1 MNFRHLSFFLTLI
14 SAVSCRTAPK
24 PSDTLAAA
32 NMAAL
37 EQSVDMENNTV
48 ETDEVLKFA
57 RAVLDL
63 GEIPLGE
70 SRELTLEAVNR
81 SEKPLVLLDAYTS
94 CHCTKVTWD
103 KKPVPAGGQTLF
115 KIHFTAEQP
124 GTFFKKIAVRHSAN
138 PGPVTFSIQV
148 TVTKGIENRPFTH
161 HNGNTMWL

>member
-1 MNFRHLSFFLTLI
+1 
-14 SAVSCRTAPK
+14 
-24 PSDTLAAA
+24 
-32 NMAAL
+32 MAAL

-70 SRELTLEAVNR
+70 SRELTLEAANR

-103 KKPVPAGGQTLF
+103 KKPVPPGGQTLF

-138 PGPVTFSIQV
+138 PGPVTFAIQG
-148 TVTKGIENRPFTH
+148 TVTKGI
-161 HNGNTMWL
+161 

>member
-1 MNFRHLSFFLTLI
+1 MCLKNNCIMKVLCALATLLFI
-14 SAVSCRTAPK
+14 VSCRTAPK
-24 PSDTLAAA
+24 PSDALAAA

-37 EQSVDMENNTV
+37 EQTVDMENNTV

-70 SRELTLEAVNR
+70 SRELTLEAANR

-138 PGPVTFSIQV
+138 PGPVTFAIQGS
-148 TVTKGIENRPFTH
+148 VTKGI
-161 HNGNTMWL
+161 

>member
-24 PSDTLAAA
+24 PSDTLTAA

-70 SRELTLEAVNR
+70 SRELTLEAANR
-81 SEKPLVLLDAYTS
+81 SEKPLVLLAAYTS

-103 KKPVPAGGQTLF
+103 KKPVPPGGQTLF

-124 GTFFKKIAVRHSAN
+124 GTFFNKIAGRHSAN
-138 PGPVTFSIQV
+138 PGPVTFAIQG
-148 TVTKGIENRPFTH
+148 TVTKGI
-161 HNGNTMWL
+161 

>member
-70 SRELTLEAVNR
+70 SRELTLEAANR
-81 SEKPLVLLDAYTS
+81 SE
-94 CHCTKVTWD
+94 
-103 KKPVPAGGQTLF
+103 
-115 KIHFTAEQP
+115 
-124 GTFFKKIAVRHSAN
+124 
-138 PGPVTFSIQV
+138 
-148 TVTKGIENRPFTH
+148 
-161 HNGNTMWL
+161 

>member
-14 SAVSCRTAPK
+14 STVSCRTAPK

-103 KKPVPAGGQTLF
+103 KSPFRRAGRPYSKSTLPPNSRELSSRRSPYGTAPIPA
-115 KIHFTAEQP
+115 P
-124 GTFFKKIAVRHSAN
+124 
-138 PGPVTFSIQV
+138 
-148 TVTKGIENRPFTH
+148 
-161 HNGNTMWL
+161 

>member
-24 PSDTLAAA
+24 PSDTLTAA

-70 SRELTLEAVNR
+70 SR

-103 KKPVPAGGQTLF
+103 KKPVPPGGQTLF

-138 PGPVTFSIQV
+138 PGPVTFAIQG
-148 TVTKGIENRPFTH
+148 TVTKGI
-161 HNGNTMWL
+161 

>member
-57 RAVLDL
+57 RTVLDL

-70 SRELTLEAVNR
+70 SRELTLGAVGR

-103 KKPVPAGGQTLF
+103 KKPVPTGGQTLF

-138 PGPVTFSIQV
+138 PGPVTFAIQG
-148 TVTKGIENRPFTH
+148 TVTKGI
-161 HNGNTMWL
+161 